1 MRNEESVWDRLILED
16 RPKPPVLTDEQFR
29 RWIDCRQL
37 FVSSRMD
44 DEMAA
49 VRASVRSALDALGAE
64 PVMWENVAPSDA
76 PAERAY
82 LEGVD
87 RSSVFVLLL
96 GSRYGTADESGYS
109 PVHKEW
115 NRASRSSIPR
125 LVFTRS
131 DVQPSERAG
140 RLNDWLRSI
149 RNQVSTR
156 EFDDAEDLV
165 DALRDRLRDLAARQ
179 RSTWVKLGLIVFP
192 GRVHQ
197 QTGDVGGTAY
207 RVEGTVRDGSVRRA
221 LSGLGDRT
229 GSQVGADRLSW
240 PNETSPVRVQ
250 KVNVTTAVADEAEIE
265 VVCET
270 PRDRSG
276 SRSGSVMAGMGAT
289 IGGAGPAEQ
298 AALWARRALFGEEVE
313 QSGPGDMLHS
323 FTSPEGPTLPEV
335 LESCNVHGWVAL
347 GLARLYAVEGLITR
361 HGGHFE
367 RLDVGPATAT
377 SLPLRMRFVPRRHG
391 SSQKA
396 VEIEGRVPVP
406 SVRA

>member
-1 MRNEESVWDRLILED
+1 MRNEDLGWDRLILED
-16 RPKPPVLTDEQFR
+16 RPKPPVLTDEQFL
-29 RWIDCRQL
+29 RWIDDRPI

-44 DEMAA
+44 DEMAG
-49 VRASVRSALDALGAE
+49 VRQAIRSALEGLGGA
-64 PVMWENVAPSDA
+64 PVMWEDVAPSDA

-96 GSRYGTADESGYS
+96 GSRYGTADETGYS
-109 PVHKEW
+109 PIHKEW
-115 NRASRSSIPR
+115 NRASQRSILR

-131 DVQPSERAG
+131 DIQPNERAG
-140 RLNDWLRSI
+140 RLNDWLGSI

-156 EFDDAEDLV
+156 EFGGTEDLV
-165 DALRDRLRDLAARQ
+165 GALQDRLRDLAARQ
-179 RSTWVKLGLIVFP
+179 LSAWIKLGSIVFP

-197 QTGDVGGTAY
+197 QTGDVGGRAY

-221 LSGLGDRT
+221 ISGLGDRT
-229 GSQVGADRLSW
+229 GSRVRADRLSW

-250 KVNVTTAVADEAEIE
+250 AVNVTTALADEAEIE
-265 VVCET
+265 VVCEV

-289 IGGAGPAEQ
+289 IDGAGPSNQ

-313 QSGPGDMLHS
+313 RSGPGDMLYS
-323 FTSPEGPTLPEV
+323 VTSPESPTLPKV
-335 LESCNVHGWVAL
+335 LESCEAHGWVAL
-347 GLARLYAVEGLITR
+347 GLARLYTVEGLITR
-361 HGGHFE
+361 HGGYFE

-377 SLPLRMRFVPRRHG
+377 LLPLRLRFVPAHHG

-396 VEIEGRVPVP
+396 VEIEGGVPLP
-406 SVRA
+406 SAGA